1 MQCSVEGVQNLLT
14 PPAPPHPFSLLFVL
28 VSVKGELEPTP
39 ADFGLEAWYTLDC
52 RFANHGAHKKITLKL
67 KKNSSHTHATI
78 SMEEKP
84 VNYFMS

>member
-78 SMEEKP
+78 
-84 VNYFMS
+84 